1 MSTRFEVIRKQLL
14 ATSDQYR
21 RLQADHSLYGK
32 KIEHLASKGFLNEE
46 ERVKE
51 KTLKKLKLHA
61 KDQMQNLEQEKMG
74 N

>member
-21 RLQADHSLYGK
+21 RLEADHSLYGK
-32 KIEHLASKGFLNEE
+32 KLENLSSKGFLTEE
-46 ERVKE
+46 ERLKE

-61 KDQMQNLEQEKMG
+61 KDQMQHLIQEKMA